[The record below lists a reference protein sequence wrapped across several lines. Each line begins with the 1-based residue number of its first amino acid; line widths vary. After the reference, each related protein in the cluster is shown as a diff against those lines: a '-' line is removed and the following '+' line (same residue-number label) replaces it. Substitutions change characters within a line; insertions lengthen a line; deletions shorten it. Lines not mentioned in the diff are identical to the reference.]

1 MGGAWERSA
10 EVENLLL
17 ALLSPRSW
25 SILTSPTAIFEG
37 RVFAVQTEETLW
49 KGVCKNTSFSWNRW
63 YFCRQLLYLSELWT
77 EMFKD
82 SVSSFASGF
91 DSCRRHLSLLFKL
104 VPHGHIHPPPQLSNS
119 DVQYRTWF
127 SRLANSSVVVFNWI
141 SRLFA
146 NSFMRRTAS

>member
-1 MGGAWERSA
+1 
-10 EVENLLL
+10 
-17 ALLSPRSW
+17 
-25 SILTSPTAIFEG
+25 
-37 RVFAVQTEETLW
+37 
-49 KGVCKNTSFSWNRW
+49 
-63 YFCRQLLYLSELWT
+63 
-77 EMFKD
+77 MFKD

-146 NSFMRRTAS
+146 NSFMRRTASWLSTSWRSFGIWNVDKWLIGREVICRAVVELTQKKRI